1 MFKNNKKITLLRTL
15 VSIAKLRN
23 PDVYQEDYNFLLL
36 VADKAGISRDD
47 VEKMISRSKHV
58 DVTLPSNNIDRFNY
72 IYQIA
77 EIIASD
83 DLVDSEEFD
92 GMVYVIEKLGVPK
105 IYSTIYA
112 RYITTCLLN
121 KMTKNEIIQKFE
133 ENNLI

>member
-1 MFKNNKKITLLRTL
+1 MFNNKKVTLLRTL

-23 PDVYQEDYNFLLL
+23 PDVYKEDYSFLLL
-36 VADKAGISRDD
+36 VADKANISRED
-47 VEKMISRSKHV
+47 VEKMISRTKHV
-58 DVTLPSNNIDRFNY
+58 DVSLPKNNLDRFNY

-77 EIIASD
+77 EIVASD

-92 GMVYVIEKLGVPK
+92 GMIYIIEKLGVSK

-112 RYITTCLLN
+112 RYITTCIIN
-121 KMTKNEIIQKFE
+121 KMSKDEIIQKFE